1 MLLTSLFLRL
11 ILRLLPLIVLL
22 CAAIP
27 MLGGRSLAADESW
40 QHFGFGV
47 CDLPCFVGIIPGKT
61 PFNEIPDLLHRSIP
75 LIGNRMFYN
84 ITAVNFWA
92 SLPLPS
98 TQLAGWARNDQGIVS
113 ELRLT
118 SSLPFDY
125 LLAQLGTPDC
135 VLSGDQRATV
145 VFWIRKAI
153 SVGAVL
159 QADQRD
165 FSPYSRISALWLRD
179 LQPDDCENSGTLA
192 WHGFAFVSDYAH

>member
-27 MLGGRSLAADESW
+27 TLGGRSLAADVSW
-40 QHFGFGV
+40 QQFGFSA
-47 CDLPCFVGIIPGKT
+47 CALPCFVGITPGKT

-92 SLPLPS
+92 SIPPA
-98 TQLAGWARNDQGIVS
+98 QLAGWARNDQGIVS
-113 ELRLT
+113 EMRLT
-118 SSLPFDY
+118 SMLPFDH

-135 VLSGDQRATV
+135 VLSGAQRATV
-145 VFWIRKAI
+145 VFWIRGSI

-159 QADQRD
+159 EVDQRD
-165 FSPYSRISALWLRD
+165 FSPNNRISALWLRD
-179 LQPDDCENSGTLA
+179 PQPDDCEATGALA
-192 WHGFAFVSDYAH
+192 WHGFAFVSDYAQ